1 MVSNIKNVIAENIEM
16 FNYEPI
22 NLTKSNCKLSDGL
35 IYLCSKGPSFIPI
48 RNTFDWGQLK
58 IGFDKF
64 KNTLRK
70 ISSFSRTEAGS
81 NTEKNTTF
89 SLAIGNP

>member
-35 IYLCSKGPSFIPI
+35 IYLFSKGPSFIPI
-48 RNTFDWGQLK
+48 RNTFD
-58 IGFDKF
+58 
-64 KNTLRK
+64 
-70 ISSFSRTEAGS
+70 
-81 NTEKNTTF
+81 
-89 SLAIGNP
+89 